1 MLRKSWLYASLA
13 ASVFALSGW
22 AASSASFNSPRVY
35 EPGGSGVVAA
45 DFNHDGK
52 LDLAVRATGKLVIWM
67 GNGKD
72 AFDLK
77 AEYSLPGVSSISGV
91 SLAAG
96 DFSGDGKLDL
106 VAISGAT
113 VDNIAV
119 LIGNGDGTFRSPT
132 FYTVGD
138 YAASVAIADFNGDG
152 KPDFAVSV
160 YVENTIAI
168 FLNNGNGTFTALTPV
183 AVNVQSGFA
192 AADFN
197 GDGKADLAVSTGIM
211 LGNGDAHSSRSCPI
225 RTETR
230 SPSRLSRTSTATG
243 FPTWLETR
251 KTASVYSSARA
262 TALSIRPA

>member
-1 MLRKSWLYASLA
+1 
-13 ASVFALSGW
+13 
-22 AASSASFNSPRVY
+22 
-35 EPGGSGVVAA
+35 VVAA

-52 LDLAVRATGKLVIWM
+52 LDLAVRATGKLAIWM
-67 GNGKD
+67 GNGRG

-77 AEYSLPGVSSISGV
+77 AEYILPGYSSSGV

-96 DFSGDGKLDL
+96 DFDGDGKLDL

-113 VDNIAV
+113 VDNVAV

-152 KPDFAVSV
+152 KPAFAVSV

-168 FLNNGNGTFTALTPV
+168 FLNNGDGTFTALTPV

-211 LGNGDAHSSRSCPI
+211 LGNGDGTFQPLLPY
-225 RTETR
+225 TETR
-230 SPSRLSRTSTATG
+230 SPSQLSRTSTATG